1 MATWD
6 PWVALNDTHWSVT
19 AEWHLSIYFSF
30 LSSSYFI
37 ILTIGMTNTTSQYYF
52 AHADLHFPADNP
64 HVKFSQ
70 WMFLPTGSLQ
80 QPLSSA
86 VSCTPIPNCS
96 SWRAPETPKTPARGN
111 WLFPCGFQTLF
122 FQVGLLVSLE
132 RGSERDSGGQGGK
145 GWGEGGRAGMCRT
158 HLSPDTGRE
167 KQQNPGQQMN
177 SALHFCEFA
186 VNPRSVNWFL

>member
-1 MATWD
+1 
-6 PWVALNDTHWSVT
+6 
-19 AEWHLSIYFSF
+19 
-30 LSSSYFI
+30 
-37 ILTIGMTNTTSQYYF
+37 MTNTTSKYYF

-132 RGSERDSGGQGGK
+132 RGRERDSGGQPAGREGL
-145 GWGEGGRAGMCRT
+145 GGRRK
-158 HLSPDTGRE
+158 GRDVQDSSLPRHWKGE
-167 KQQNPGQQMN
+167 ATKPWTTN
-177 SALHFCEFA
+177 EF
-186 VNPRSVNWFL
+186 SFSLL